1 MAEQASDNHTND
13 HELRELDERGLKSVS
28 GGIAVLLMTCHDPFP
43 RYCTYDATE
52 AASSRIPLWN
62 WRKTLET

>member
-1 MAEQASDNHTND
+1 MAEQKRDMNIDN
-13 HELRELDERGLKSVS
+13 HELRKLDERGLKTVS

-62 WRKTLET
+62 WRKN